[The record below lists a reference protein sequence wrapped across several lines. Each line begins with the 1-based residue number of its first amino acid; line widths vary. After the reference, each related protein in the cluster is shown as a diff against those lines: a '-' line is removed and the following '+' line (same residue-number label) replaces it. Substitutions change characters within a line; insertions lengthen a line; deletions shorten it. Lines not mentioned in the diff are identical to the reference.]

1 MSFRKNADHLD
12 FLKLLLSFYGQI
24 PSPQVSKKFQDDV
37 IPAVVKNSQNFLKN
51 QGCKYISLLGVCW
64 GGLVTQKIIA
74 TGKFQLCHALSK
86 WTKRGRFFTYAFSP
100 RRQFGLYGRST
111 KVILKMI
118 RSRQWYLSM
127 VYIMTKNFLQSHL
140 PFFSLVMNLIVN
152 KLLKLWKKSCGQIT
166 WVSFSIF
173 LLRWILYDL

>member
-1 MSFRKNADHLD
+1 MSLRKNADHLD

-74 TGKFQLCHALSK
+74 TGKFQYK
-86 WTKRGRFFTYAFSP
+86 YIMRFQNGQSGGVFHLRILTTEAF
-100 RRQFGLYGRST
+100 RAVLYCRST
-111 KVILKMI
+111 EIILKMI
-118 RSRQWYLSM
+118 RLHQWYLSM

-140 PFFSLVMNLIVN
+140 PYSLLAMNLIVN

-166 WVSFSIF
+166 
-173 LLRWILYDL
+173 